1 MATVELDFRA
11 VASKAIKDIDSLN
24 KRVDKLGKNTN
35 TTRLAFAGILANLG
49 TAAISGMGSAISK
62 TITEAR
68 KMEDITAQFETLT
81 GSATIAKATMQDLA
95 DFTSRTPFQLEQ
107 VAKAGKTLLAF
118 GTNLKEVKPLLQD
131 LGDVSAATGASLSEL
146 TLIHSQIRAEGKL
159 TNERWRQMAE
169 RGIVLDDI
177 FAKKLGV
184 SSKEV
189 RKEISKGRVSFEMFN
204 EAFKSLNE
212 EGGIAAGGMDRLAS
226 TLSGKISTL
235 TDNIDLFAA
244 AVGGMTSGVLKDATD
259 ELNKFFVAM
268 TQQVKETPLRQA
280 QNDLV
285 DLQAKMRE
293 MKEGGSIV
301 DGILGTMGFGDSAD
315 DLQAKIEKKIQEVN
329 ELAKAEAEANE
340 KAEVEK
346 RKKAKADAAKLA
358 AQKEADRNRELKAN
372 GTFYSNWKSFVTDF
386 KTFEEST
393 GKERIAN
400 MRSTLGTIST
410 LTSSNN
416 KTLFRVGQ
424 ASAIATA
431 TVDGITAVQ
440 KALASAPP
448 PFNFI
453 LAGLVG
459 TATALNVQKI
469 ASAKPPAYEQ
479 GGVVGGSSYTGDN
492 VLAAVN
498 SNEVILNGKQQAE
511 TLFQIAN
518 GGLQGNNAVDA
529 INALGDRIANLEV
542 VVMTSDIEIARSVN
556 RAVDNGFQLKGAA

>member
-11 VASKAIKDIDSLN
+11 VANKAIKDIDSLN
-24 KRVDKLGKNTN
+24 KRVDTLTKNTK
-35 TTRLAFAGILANLG
+35 TSSLAFAGLASIG
-49 TAAISGMGSAISK
+49 IAGVISGIGSAISN
-62 TITEAR
+62 TVEQSR
-68 KMEDITAQFETLT
+68 KMEDLTAQFQTLT
-81 GSATIAKATMQDLA
+81 GSADAAKMMMEDLA
-95 DFTSRTPFQLEQ
+95 DFTSRTPFQLEG
-107 VAKAGKTLLAF
+107 VAKSARTLLAF
-118 GTNLKEVKPLLQD
+118 GTSVDDVKPLLGD
-131 LGDVSAATGASLSEL
+131 LGDVAAATGASLEEISL
-146 TLIHSQIRAEGKL
+146 VFGQVRAEGKL
-159 TNERWRQMAE
+159 TGERWRQLAE
-169 RGIVLDDI
+169 RGIVLDDL

-184 SSKEV
+184 STKQV
-189 RKEISKGRVSFEMFN
+189 RKEISKGSVSFDMFR
-204 EAFKSLNE
+204 EAFEKLNDKGGKA
-212 EGGIAAGGMDRLAS
+212 EGGMARLAG
-226 TLSGKISTL
+226 TLSGKLSTL
-235 TDNIDLFAA
+235 NDNIDLFAGRVGSKFA
-244 AVGGMTSGVLKDATD
+244 PALKIAVDALN
-259 ELNKFFVAM
+259 ELL
-268 TQQVKETPLRQA
+268 TPL
-280 QNDLV
+280 
-285 DLQAKMRE
+285 
-293 MKEGGSIV
+293 
-301 DGILGTMGFGDSAD
+301 
-315 DLQAKIEKKIQEVN
+315 EKKSAVEVAREELQKLQQELDQGFSQQQTGGFLGFQVTDADRQGVEEKV
-329 ELAKAEAEANE
+329 ELKKQEIARLEA
-340 KAEVEK
+340 VEK
-346 RKKAKADAAKLA
+346 EAAAKEQKRKA
-358 AQKEADRNRELKAN
+358 AENKKKLEDQKKEDARALKAR

-386 KTFEEST
+386 KTFEKST